1 METEIIELLKRID
14 KKLDKALLK
23 NTSVPDSLKEFLYSK
38 SMYDFVDV
46 QTKVAYHAY
55 LCYKE
60 IRSPEDPEISQTAF
74 NKIIRNHFPDLEIKH
89 TTKEGQQMYLFK
101 LRDN

>member
-1 METEIIELLKRID
+1 METEIIQMLKRIES
-14 KKLDKALLK
+14 KLDKVLLK
-23 NTSVPDSLKEFLYSK
+23 STICPDSLKEFLYSK

-60 IRSPEDPEISQTAF
+60 IRNPEDMEISQTAF
-74 NKIIRNHFPDLEIKH
+74 NKIIKNHFPDLEIKH

>member
-1 METEIIELLKRID
+1 METEIIQMLKRIES
-14 KKLDKALLK
+14 KLDKVLLK

-38 SMYDFVDV
+38 NMYDFVDV

-55 LCYKE
+55 IAYKE
-60 IRSPEDPEISQTAF
+60 VRSPEDPEISQTAF